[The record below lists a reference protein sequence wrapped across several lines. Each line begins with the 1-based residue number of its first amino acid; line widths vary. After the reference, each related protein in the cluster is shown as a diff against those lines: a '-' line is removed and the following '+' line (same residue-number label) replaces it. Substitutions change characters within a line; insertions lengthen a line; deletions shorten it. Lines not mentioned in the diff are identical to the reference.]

1 MQSVDDES
9 ELVREN
15 TISLEAFFVVV
26 HRRRAVGF
34 SGGRGGGEGSQL
46 LLLFYG
52 IPFILQLETA
62 LLFQLLKYS

>member
-34 SGGRGGGEGSQL
+34 SGGRGGGGGVSVASPVL
-46 LLLFYG
+46 WNTIY
-52 IPFILQLETA
+52 PSVRNSPSVPT
-62 LLFQLLKYS
+62 LKI